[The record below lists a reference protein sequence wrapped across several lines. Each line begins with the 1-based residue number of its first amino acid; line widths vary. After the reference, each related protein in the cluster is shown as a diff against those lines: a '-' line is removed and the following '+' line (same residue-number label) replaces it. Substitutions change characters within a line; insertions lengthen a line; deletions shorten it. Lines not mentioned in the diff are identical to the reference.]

1 MSFRL
6 IGKAYLL
13 ARRAKKRFFMFCLI
27 YSALI
32 AACAFSINQAL
43 KVNFNTADPSFISM
57 ILTISFSVATSIIY
71 ALIIMYYRT
80 DEIATLK
87 CLGWKNN
94 HVRLLVSGEIFSV
107 TFIAFVLVVEV
118 VFHWIAI
125 SVYFADISTP
135 SVLLQ
140 EVIPINFWPIAA
152 TFGIILGAQIAGIL
166 VINNKI
172 LQVRPIQAL
181 HMKN

>member
-1 MSFRL
+1 MSLRL

-13 ARRAKKRFFMFCLI
+13 ARRARRRFYMFVLI

-32 AACAFSINQAL
+32 AACAFSIHQAQE
-43 KVNFNTADPSFISM
+43 VDFDTTHPSFYSM
-57 ILTISFSVATSIIY
+57 IVTICLSIGTSIFY

-94 HVRLLVSGEIFSV
+94 HVRVLVSGEIFTV
-107 TFIAFVLVVEV
+107 TFIAFVLVVEF

-125 SVYFADISTP
+125 SVYFAEITQANIEDT
-135 SVLLQ
+135 
-140 EVIPINFWPIAA
+140 IPMGFLPIAV
-152 TFGIILGAQIAGIL
+152 TFGVILGAQIGGIL

-181 HMKN
+181 HMKK

>member
-1 MSFRL
+1 
-6 IGKAYLL
+6 
-13 ARRAKKRFFMFCLI
+13 MFCLI
-27 YSALI
+27 YGALI
-32 AACAFSINQAL
+32 AACAFSIHQAQL
-43 KVNFNTADPSFISM
+43 VNYNVNHPSFVSM

-94 HVRLLVSGEIFSV
+94 HVRILVSGEILTV

-125 SVYFADISTP
+125 SVYFAQITGDPI
-135 SVLLQ
+135 
-140 EVIPINFWPIAA
+140 VIPIDFWPIAA
-152 TFGIILGAQIAGIL
+152 TFGIILGAQIAGML